1 MPQLA
6 AQMNSS
12 DEMHQQIS
20 RNSIGENLHARLATR
35 LQSSSDQLMME
46 FNDDLIKRV
55 IAYSELLMEWNKT
68 FNLTAVRTLEGIVD
82 KHFLDCFA
90 INHLVQGNRII
101 DIGSGAGFPGIPVA
115 LVRPDAQVVLL
126 DSKGKKVQFLR
137 HAVASLKITNVKVV
151 HDRIQNVRHELN
163 YDTAL
168 VRGLGSLSA
177 IAEFALPVISRDGR
191 IVAMKGK
198 LPNKEISAI
207 RTPCQVDVRQ
217 IFVPGL
223 DIERHCVILKH
234 SS

>member
-1 MPQLA
+1 MLRSA
-6 AQMNSS
+6 AQMNTC
-12 DEMHQQIS
+12 DETHQQVS
-20 RNSIGENLHARLATR
+20 KNSIDENLHARLATR

-46 FNDDLIKRV
+46 FNDDLIERV

-68 FNLTAVRTLEGIVD
+68 INLTAVRTLEGIVD

-115 LVRPDAQVVLL
+115 LARPNAQVVLL
-126 DSKGKKVQFLR
+126 DSKAKKVQFLR
-137 HAVASLKITNVKVV
+137 HAVASLKINNVKVV
-151 HDRIQNVRHELN
+151 HDRIQNFARELK

-177 IAEFALPVISRDGR
+177 IAQFALPVISRDGR

-198 LPNKEISAI
+198 LPNEEICAI
-207 RTPCQVDVRQ
+207 RTPCQVDVKQ